1 MNNRWNFF
9 NNKWFLRGISLVLA
23 LILFFYVNSSKTG
36 FLRQN
41 TRSHDENS
49 ALMSNKTAVIKTP
62 LDITTDNRYVVTGY
76 PKYVQVTVKGP
87 SALVTTT
94 SNTQNFKA
102 YIDIT
107 SLGVGNHKVKVK
119 TSGLNSELRATVKPT
134 TVTVNIQPRKTV
146 TKKISVQLSSHDLS
160 NGYQV
165 GTPKTDI
172 SSVQVSG
179 ATDEV
184 NKVSRVIAFVSMP
197 TKATSDIHRTVTL
210 QAVDKSGKTL
220 NVVIEP
226 TTTNVTIPIN
236 SSSNGSS
243 ESSSSASSSSDDE
256 SEVAVSS
263 SSSSTKA
270 KDRNVSSSNSSSES
284 TD

>member
-107 SLGVGNHKVKVK
+107 SLGVGKHKVKVK
-119 TSGLNSELRATVKPT
+119 TSGLNSELHAAVKPT

-146 TKKISVQLSSHDLS
+146 TKKISVQLSSHDLA

-236 SSSNGSS
+236 SSSSSSS
-243 ESSSSASSSSDDE
+243 ESSTSASSSSDE
-256 SEVAVSS
+256 SEVVVSS
-263 SSSSTKA
+263 SSSSTKV
-270 KDRNVSSSNSSSES
+270 KDRNESSSSSSSES